1 MFFEKS
7 CSGHFTWGTERE
19 EVKQA
24 LHENQKMLA
33 KELEVAQYLQN
44 LSIQL
49 LQADK
54 MEELYDIILD
64 TAMAILHADF
74 ASLQLYYPA
83 QGEAGAL
90 YLLSHRGFS
99 NEIARLLEW
108 VTPSHLT
115 SCGMALKKR
124 QRVVVPDIASC
135 DLIAGSEEQMLCLHN
150 GIRASQ
156 TTLLLSR
163 AGILMG
169 AFSTHWSR
177 PHQLTD
183 SELRSLDVLAR
194 QAADLIERKHV
205 EQQLQNGYYE
215 MEQQVSQRTAE
226 LAQANQLLK
235 QEIKERKQT
244 EKAFQDSEARY
255 RTLVNCAAEA
265 IVVVQDDLIKFANPM
280 AEIIF
285 RCSEEQLKMIPFI
298 EFVQSGD
305 KHLLQERHKAR
316 LRGEEVENP
325 YIFRLVAGDKVKW
338 ISKTSDIIEWEGRPA
353 ILGIMSDI
361 TDRKIME
368 EKMLKDDKLDSIG
381 ILAGGIAHDFN
392 NYLAT
397 LLGNIN
403 LAKLYKEDV
412 AKMLDKLENMEKV
425 TLRAKDLSNQ
435 LFTFAKGGAPVK
447 EKISILELI
456 RENIKFTLSGSHV
469 RPVFFISED
478 LYTVEADQG
487 QLSQVLN
494 NIAINAV
501 QAMPDGGVL
510 KVEAENVMLES
521 SGPDSVVSLTK
532 GPYVK
537 IAIQDQ
543 GIGIP
548 EQLLSKVFDPFFP
561 PKRKGGAWDWQRPIP
576 LSRTMGAI
584 CM

>member
-255 RTLVNCAAEA
+255 RTL
-265 IVVVQDDLIKFANPM
+265 
-280 AEIIF
+280 
-285 RCSEEQLKMIPFI
+285 
-298 EFVQSGD
+298 
-305 KHLLQERHKAR
+305 
-316 LRGEEVENP
+316 
-325 YIFRLVAGDKVKW
+325 
-338 ISKTSDIIEWEGRPA
+338 
-353 ILGIMSDI
+353 
-361 TDRKIME
+361 
-368 EKMLKDDKLDSIG
+368 
-381 ILAGGIAHDFN
+381 
-392 NYLAT
+392 
-397 LLGNIN
+397 
-403 LAKLYKEDV
+403 
-412 AKMLDKLENMEKV
+412 
-425 TLRAKDLSNQ
+425 
-435 LFTFAKGGAPVK
+435 
-447 EKISILELI
+447 
-456 RENIKFTLSGSHV
+456 
-469 RPVFFISED
+469 
-478 LYTVEADQG
+478 
-487 QLSQVLN
+487 
-494 NIAINAV
+494 
-501 QAMPDGGVL
+501 
-510 KVEAENVMLES
+510 
-521 SGPDSVVSLTK
+521 
-532 GPYVK
+532 
-537 IAIQDQ
+537 
-543 GIGIP
+543 
-548 EQLLSKVFDPFFP
+548 
-561 PKRKGGAWDWQRPIP
+561 
-576 LSRTMGAI
+576 
-584 CM
+584 